1 MVAKNLKDLKQMSR
15 LDKCLWS
22 VYHYGHVKCLKS
34 FVSIFGDDKQSIFE
48 FLRMRVSD
56 FGGTGLMLSSFHGR
70 LDMAKYILSLLEDS
84 KSDLLTLIF
93 ERNELGRN
101 AFLCSS
107 FMGQI
112 ENAIKPPQKTGDPC
126 KKSGGRF

>member
-1 MVAKNLKDLKQMSR
+1 MVRQKEYFDNLKLVSALKNSLDKKMILFTQKGDAKGIKDILIKERVKNLKDLKQMSR
-15 LDKCLWS
+15 LDNCLWS

-34 FVSIFGDDKQSIFE
+34 FVSIFGNDKQSIFE

-84 KSDLLTLIF
+84 
-93 ERNELGRN
+93 
-101 AFLCSS
+101 
-107 FMGQI
+107 
-112 ENAIKPPQKTGDPC
+112 
-126 KKSGGRF
+126 